1 VEVKLQS
8 PDANIVLVG
17 FSGTGKTEVANIL
30 ASRLK
35 RTPVDMDE
43 EIEKRMNK
51 VTFDIFAVFGEPRF
65 RDEENKLTRE
75 LSEQKNLVIAAGGGT
90 IIDKKNLIA
99 LDETGTL
106 ICLRAA
112 PETIEKRL
120 RHARIRPL
128 IGGDSVEERLH
139 KIRQLKDKRKP
150 HYDTIPVQIHTDDM
164 TSEEVAD
171 EVMEILAINNG

>member
-1 VEVKLQS
+1 MEVKLQN
-8 PDANIVLVG
+8 PDANIILVG

-30 ASRLK
+30 AERLD
-35 RTPVDMDE
+35 RTMVDMDE

-65 RDEENKLTRE
+65 RDEEKKLAQE
-75 LSEQKNLVIAAGGGT
+75 LSRQKNLVIAAGGGT
-90 IIDKKNLIA
+90 IIDKKNLA
-99 LDETGTL
+99 AFDETGTP

-128 IGGDSVEERLH
+128 IGGDSTEERLH
-139 KIRQLKDKRKP
+139 KIKGLKEKRKT
-150 HYDTIPVQIHTDDM
+150 HYDAIPIQIHTDDM
-164 TSEEVAD
+164 TPDEVAD
-171 EVMEILAINNG
+171 EVVKILGIGQ